1 MFYSRAFN
9 LYLFFTFKKC
19 DFLKL
24 SINNIRMFN
33 GDARLFDYIYV
44 RIMHFTKKN
53 ILYCV
58 MICVLFLITT
68 GISHAMECSEDDIN
82 PAFKAICD
90 IIIFLQG
97 RASRA
102 IASLTIMMS
111 AWGIMSGGSIKWQE
125 LLQMAVGFGLFFF
138 PKTLALFFLPSSI
151 TGISG
156 GQFNSSTIY
165 TPDEILSCIC
175 KAIM

>member
-1 MFYSRAFN
+1 MQKFFLVRKCIVACQMVSKKYWKHLFIIAIITSYSAVA
-9 LYLFFTFKKC
+9 Y
-19 DFLKL
+19 
-24 SINNIRMFN
+24 
-33 GDARLFDYIYV
+33 
-44 RIMHFTKKN
+44 
-53 ILYCV
+53 
-58 MICVLFLITT
+58 
-68 GISHAMECSEDDIN
+68 AMECSEDDVN

-97 RASRA
+97 RATRA

-111 AWGIMSGGSIKWQE
+111 AWGIMSGGKINWQE

-138 PKTLALFFLPSSI
+138 PKTLALFFLPSTV

-156 GQFNSSTIY
+156 GQFNTSTIY
-165 TPDEILSCIC
+165 TPDEILTCIC